1 MERIKKDNWYLE
13 EDRLFIPL
21 MRFHVEIKQI
31 LENKETHWTIT
42 IINNEMEELQIGF
55 RTLEECIYFTEN
67 YIDLSTN
74 FEEIL
79 EKKNEYEKIIKPSQ
93 KEKAKT
99 I

>member
-1 MERIKKDNWYLE
+1 MLRIKKDNWYLE

-31 LENKETHWTIT
+31 VEDKKTHWTIS
-42 IINNEMEELQIGF
+42 IINNEMEELKIGF
-55 RTLEECIYFTEN
+55 RTLEECIFFTEN

-79 EKKNEYEKIIKPSQ
+79 EKKKEYKKIIKPNQ
-93 KEKAKT
+93 KEKVKT